1 MNNESNE
8 LDYAKERL
16 DTPGRLS
23 ITVRGRSYYYYPARK
38 RWRAPR
44 VIGGPNN
51 LLVTAS
57 NKQLHPI
64 GGIAKGGLYVILR
77 RG

>member
-1 MNNESNE
+1 MEQPMNNESNE

-38 RWRAPR
+38 RWRAR
-44 VIGGPNN
+44 G
-51 LLVTAS
+51 S
-57 NKQLHPI
+57 NKEYNTHSIDHLV
-64 GGIAKGGLYVILR
+64 KFLSKYT
-77 RG
+77 

>member
-23 ITVRGRSYYYYPARK
+23 ITVKGRSYYYYPARK
-38 RWRAPR
+38 RWRAR
-44 VIGGPNN
+44 G
-51 LLVTAS
+51 S
-57 NKQLHPI
+57 NKEYNSHSIDHLVKFLSGI
-64 GGIAKGGLYVILR
+64 GPYKGEG
-77 RG
+77 